1 LSEEASYAKELAS
14 AAAVELKN
22 LAGEVTK
29 LSLQNAKLE
38 QELLAARE
46 SVHSRG
52 AGMQTVN
59 GVNRKFNDGIRHG
72 RKGRFSGRGNE
83 ISGMHSDDFEL
94 WNLDPDDLKMELQ
107 ARKQREAALEASLA
121 EKEFIED
128 EYRKRCEEA
137 KKREEALENDLANM
151 WVLVAKLKKDGSA
164 IPGMNADERH
174 GDGIDHARDP
184 KMNGVE
190 VDQNN
195 AVKERQDLDASQE
208 VDGTPKE
215 EPLVVRLKVNLNYLN
230 PFFFRFLLCFV
241 VPICCNHSSFLLAGA
256 DARDEGKRAQIPGKW
271 RCQFPRVQSMF

>member
-1 LSEEASYAKELAS
+1 
-14 AAAVELKN
+14 
-22 LAGEVTK
+22 
-29 LSLQNAKLE
+29 
-38 QELLAARE
+38 
-46 SVHSRG
+46 
-52 AGMQTVN
+52 
-59 GVNRKFNDGIRHG
+59 
-72 RKGRFSGRGNE
+72 
-83 ISGMHSDDFEL
+83 
-94 WNLDPDDLKMELQ
+94 
-107 ARKQREAALEASLA
+107 LA

-195 AVKERQDLDASQE
+195 AVKERQDLDASQQ

-271 RCQFPRVQSMF
+271 RCQFSRVQSMF